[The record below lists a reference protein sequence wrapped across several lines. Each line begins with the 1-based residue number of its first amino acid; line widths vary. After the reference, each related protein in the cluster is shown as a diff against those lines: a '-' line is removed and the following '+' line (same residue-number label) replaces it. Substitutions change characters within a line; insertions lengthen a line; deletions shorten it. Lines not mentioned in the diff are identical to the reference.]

1 MLNFF
6 KRLSSILLRIFSFDL
21 LFKAFTFPSAILL
34 ILVNLFPIYGVIFL
48 KWNPFDV
55 ILLYWTENIIIGMFN
70 FLRMLFAQGKSS
82 FSVLSPFLAGGTPG
96 GFVVNLGLGIFF
108 LFHYGIFTFVHG
120 TFLGFLVFPRT
131 TFFLD
136 KDFSGVGIFMLAL
149 TISHGFSF
157 LYNYIGKKEYL
168 ERNIQQQMMAPYGR
182 ITVIHLTII
191 FGGFVSAILPN
202 YVIIIFVIIK
212 IIVDLGAHMKAHTN
226 VPGYA
231 MGWEKLTKLSV
242 NHKIEQEEATERHI
256 RV

>member
-6 KRLSSILLRIFSFDL
+6 KRLSSILLRIFSFDF

-34 ILVNLFPIYGVIFL
+34 ILVNLLPIYGVIFL
-48 KWNPFDV
+48 NWNPFDV

-70 FLRMLFAQGKSS
+70 FLRMLFAQGKSP
-82 FSVLSPFLAGGTPG
+82 FGMLSSSLGGGTSG
-96 GFVVNLGLGIFF
+96 GFAMNLGLGIFF
-108 LFHYGIFTFVHG
+108 LFHYGMFTFVHG

-131 TFFLD
+131 TFFLEGD
-136 KDFSGVGIFMLAL
+136 LSGIGIFMLAL

-168 ERNIQQQMMAPYGR
+168 ERNVQQQMMAPYGR

-191 FGGFVSAILPN
+191 LGGFVSTFLPN
-202 YVIIIFVIIK
+202 YAIIIFVIIK

-231 MGWEKLTKLSV
+231 TGWQQLSKFNV
-242 NHKIEQEEATERHI
+242 NHNTGVDPLKEGHGM
-256 RV
+256 